1 MIMNAV
7 LKYVSITCTWLIAS
21 ALSLQGVEREIIR
34 DSNVQNG
41 LMLLSASPGKR
52 IVYGIL
58 PGFNCNTN
66 AVWDLAQWSSKYPL
80 NVVPQKPH
88 NRSIQYTNVAKSII
102 LGQPDSD
109 GVSMAVYGSIEYA
122 GRARKQDE
130 PWVHLLL
137 QQDFKQPSALNEL
150 SAAKF
155 HIEARLKSSFKVETS
170 DYSPGLH
177 AAQFQVFFSIQ
188 NLNRKSAGFGEYLW
202 FGIPLYDDRHRSPK
216 AHKTQDTGGTKMFI
230 FTPSGE
236 TYTQQSAHD
245 KQWITIDKD
254 LLPLVKE
261 GLKTAWDAGFLKDS
275 KSFADYFIAG
285 MNIGWEVPG
294 IFDVEIQF
302 RRLSLVEVKVK

>member
-1 MIMNAV
+1 MNSM
-7 LKYVSITCTWLIAS
+7 LSYMHITWIGLLAS
-21 ALSLQGVEREIIR
+21 VLSLYGIERELIR
-34 DSNVQNG
+34 DSNVQDG
-41 LMLLSASPGKR
+41 LFLLSAKPGKR
-52 IVYGIL
+52 VVYGIL
-58 PGFNCNTN
+58 PGFNGHTN

-80 NVVPQKPH
+80 NVAPQVSDNQRIK
-88 NRSIQYTNVAKSII
+88 YANVSKAII
-102 LGQPDSD
+102 LGQPGSD

-122 GRARKQDE
+122 GHARKKDE

-137 QQDFKQPSALNEL
+137 QQDIKQASSLNEL
-150 SAAKF
+150 SAANF
-155 HIEARLKSSFKVETS
+155 HIEARLKSALKVETP

-202 FGIPLYDDRHRSPK
+202 FGIPIYDDRHRFPK

-236 TYTQQSAHD
+236 TYTPQSTHD

-254 LLPLVKE
+254 LLPLIKE

-275 KSFADYFIAG
+275 TSLADYFIAG

-294 IFDVEIQF
+294 IFDVEMQF
-302 RRLSLVEVKVK
+302 RRLSLVEVKEK